1 MSEPVTQSRS
11 IPVSIHGRT
20 YYLRGGD
27 GDARTLERLAAIVD
41 GKMRE
46 VADAT
51 GTVDTLKIAILA
63 CLNLADDYTRARD
76 GLLPD
81 DGDTDRRLARLVAR
95 LDEVLAE

>member
-1 MSEPVTQSRS
+1 MTESVAETRS
-11 IPVSIHGRT
+11 IPVSIHGKT

-27 GDARTLERLAAIVD
+27 GDAVSLERLAAIVD
-41 GKMRE
+41 DKMRE
-46 VADAT
+46 IAEVT

-63 CLNLADDYTRARD
+63 CLNLADDYVKARD